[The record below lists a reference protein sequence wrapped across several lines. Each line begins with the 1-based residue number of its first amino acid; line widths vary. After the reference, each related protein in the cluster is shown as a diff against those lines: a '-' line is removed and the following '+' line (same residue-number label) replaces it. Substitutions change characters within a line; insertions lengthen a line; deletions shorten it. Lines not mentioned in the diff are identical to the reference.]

1 MARENLSKSEVYIQ
15 KLFAQ
20 EDADLLRVR
29 EALISD
35 KRFGVNVGAHEGKL
49 LQFLVG
55 LVQPKLIVEIGVL
68 YGYSTLWMAKTLAPD
83 AKIIAI
89 EKDDKCFQRA
99 GELIAASD
107 VADKIEL
114 RHGDARTIL
123 ETDLRDAQPDFIF
136 IDADKPG
143 YRFYLDWAMSHVK
156 IGGVIIGDNTFLF
169 GHMQG
174 EDRGERTSEAAVSAM
189 TYFNESLAGAKNFRA
204 VMIPTYEGMTIA
216 QRLA

>member
-29 EALISD
+29 EALVAD

-55 LVQPKLIVEIGVL
+55 LVQPKLVVEIGVL
-68 YGYSTLWMAKTLAPD
+68 YGYSTLWMAKALAPD
-83 AKIIAI
+83 AKIIAL
-89 EKDDKCFQRA
+89 EKDEKCYKTA
-99 GELIAASD
+99 KNLIAQSA
-107 VADKIEL
+107 VAARVDL
-114 RHGDARTIL
+114 RHGDARVIL
-123 ETDLRDAQPDFIF
+123 ETDLREIQPDFVF

-156 IGGVIIGDNTFLF
+156 TGGVIVGDNTFLF

-174 EDRGERTSEAAVSAM
+174 EDRGERASEAAISAM
-189 TYFNESLAGAKNFRA
+189 TYFNETLAAAKNFRA

-216 QRLA
+216 QRL